1 MNMKMNNQYKRLA
14 RITAM
19 LSFISVFGSCRKYLE
34 IDLPKDQITSQTVF
48 SSASNTLAAV
58 NGLYTYAFQPANMLN
73 YQADFLVGIT
83 ADEFVYGQNYYD
95 GFMNNTIAPD
105 DYNLGNFWSTFYQV
119 IYQANGIIG
128 KVPGSPVSDS
138 LKAIYIGEAKI
149 FRAFCHLYL
158 TSYFGDVPL
167 IKTTDVT
174 VTATAPRTAK
184 ADVLAA
190 IVSDLKDA
198 EAALPVGSV
207 RNGRF
212 NKWMATAL
220 LARTYL
226 YQKDWANAEAKATAI
241 ISSTADFALAT
252 DLNKVFLRGSKE
264 AIWQANTTSTSN
276 NNYTYAAG
284 VYVPT
289 SSTSLAYVTK
299 LRPELYNAFETGDSR
314 KTAWVGSTTLSGT
327 FFYYNNKYK
336 ATATPTNSAL
346 IEDYMLL
353 RLAEQY
359 LIRAEARA
367 QQNNLTGAIDD
378 INAIRTRAGLTGISY
393 STPQSSVLLAIE
405 QERKVELFGEGYGH
419 RWIDLVRTGR
429 VNAVMAAEKPTTWKA
444 TSTLFP
450 IPSVQLA
457 NNPAL
462 TPNPSN

>member
-1 MNMKMNNQYKRLA
+1 M
-14 RITAM
+14 AM
-19 LSFISVFGSCRKYLE
+19 VAFMSTFSSCKKYLQ
-34 IDLPKDQITSQTVF
+34 IDLPKDQITSQAVF

-73 YQADFLVGIT
+73 YQGDFLLGIT
-83 ADEFVYGQNYYD
+83 ADEFTYGQDYYD
-95 GFMNNTIAPD
+95 DFMNNLIAPA
-105 DYNLGNFWSTFYQV
+105 DYNLGNIWSTFYSV
-119 IYQANGIIG
+119 NYQANGIIG

-138 LKAIYIGEAKI
+138 LKAIYIAEAKI

-158 TSYFGDVPL
+158 TSYYGDVPL

-174 VTATAPRTAK
+174 VTATAPRTPK

-198 EAALPVGSV
+198 EAALPAGSV
-207 RNGRF
+207 RNGRL

-226 YQKDWANAEAKATAI
+226 YQKDWTNAEAKASVLI
-241 ISSTADFALAT
+241 GDSTDFILVK
-252 DLNKVFLRGSKE
+252 DLTKVFLRGSKE
-264 AIWQANTTSTSN
+264 AIWQANTTSTAN
-276 NNYTYAAG
+276 NNYTYFAPT
-284 VYVPT
+284 VVPA
-289 SSTSLAYVTK
+289 SGTSLGYVTQ
-299 LRPELYNAFETGDSR
+299 LRKELYNAFETGDAR
-314 KTAWVGSTTLSGT
+314 KANWVGSATISGT
-327 FFYYNNKYK
+327 SFYYDYKYK
-336 ATATPTNSAL
+336 ATSTPTSSAA

-367 QQNNLTGAIDD
+367 QQNNLAGAISD
-378 INAIRTRAGLTGISY
+378 INAIRGRAGLAGIS
-393 STPQSSVLLAIE
+393 STTAQSDVLLAVE
-405 QERKVELFGEGYGH
+405 QERRVELFGEGYGH

-429 VNAVMAAEKPTTWKA
+429 VNAVMGAEKPATWKS
-444 TSTLFP
+444 TSVLFP